1 MVEAVGPS
9 RVHLDIIGQP
19 LATRDVLEDA
29 LRDRT
34 AAYVSHAD
42 EQDTYHIHDFRAW
55 VVGDQQAVKA
65 VGREARLVSSTHRN
79 KEEQMAEV
87 RRVGMLTGGGDAPG
101 LNGVIRAVT
110 TKCVEDYGY
119 EVVGL
124 KRGWKA
130 LLEPE
135 SDTVMELSADDVRY
149 ILQEGGTI
157 LGSSRTNPYKK
168 EGDPEKAVKQME
180 EFGVDALVAIGGD
193 DTLGVAKRLYDDF
206 GVQVIGCP
214 KTIDNDLSATDTT
227 FGYDT
232 AVSIAT
238 DAIDKLRTTAKS
250 HERVIVVEVM
260 GRHAGWITWGAG
272 LASAANVTLIPEVEP
287 DLDQIADIFKK
298 RAENGE
304 KWGLVAVSEGV
315 VLSEDYIT
323 QNAETDE
330 FGHVRLG
337 GIAETLAGEIEERT
351 GIETRHVVLGHL
363 QRGGT
368 PTAFDRILST
378 RYGLRAAE
386 AVKNSEWGRMVA
398 LRGNDIVTVPLEEAT
413 EETKTVPEDFYK
425 AVETFFG

>member
-1 MVEAVGPS
+1 
-9 RVHLDIIGQP
+9 
-19 LATRDVLEDA
+19 
-29 LRDRT
+29 
-34 AAYVSHAD
+34 
-42 EQDTYHIHDFRAW
+42 
-55 VVGDQQAVKA
+55 
-65 VGREARLVSSTHRN
+65 
-79 KEEQMAEV
+79 MAEV
-87 RRVGMLTGGGDAPG
+87 HRVGMLTGGGDAPG

-110 TKCVEDYGY
+110 TKCDDDYGY
-119 EVVGL
+119 EVHGL

-130 LLEPE
+130 LLDPE
-135 SDTVMELSADDVRY
+135 EDTVMPLSADGVRY

-157 LGSSRTNPYKK
+157 LGSSRTNPYKN
-168 EGDPEKAVKQME
+168 EGDAEKVVKQME
-180 EFGVDALVAIGGD
+180 DFGIDALVAIGGD

-206 GVQVIGCP
+206 GVQVVGCP

-238 DAIDKLRTTAKS
+238 DAIDKLRTTARS

-272 LASAANVTLIPEVEP
+272 LASAANVTLIPEVE
-287 DLDQIADIFKK
+287 
-298 RAENGE
+298 
-304 KWGLVAVSEGV
+304 
-315 VLSEDYIT
+315 LSEEYIT

-337 GIAETLAGEIEERT
+337 GIAETLAGEIEKRT

-386 AVKNSEWGRMVA
+386 AVKNGEWGKMVA
-398 LRGNDIVTVPLEEAT
+398 LRGNDIVTVDLSEAT
-413 EETKTVPEDFYK
+413 EETKTVPEDLYK
-425 AVETFFG
+425 VVQTFFG

>member
-1 MVEAVGPS
+1 
-9 RVHLDIIGQP
+9 
-19 LATRDVLEDA
+19 
-29 LRDRT
+29 
-34 AAYVSHAD
+34 
-42 EQDTYHIHDFRAW
+42 
-55 VVGDQQAVKA
+55 
-65 VGREARLVSSTHRN
+65 
-79 KEEQMAEV
+79 MAEV

-110 TKCVEDYGY
+110 MRCIEDYGY

-124 KRGWKA
+124 KRGWKS
-130 LLEPE
+130 LLSPE
-135 SDTVMELSADDVRY
+135 SDTVMPLGVGDVRY

-157 LGSSRTNPYKK
+157 LGSSRTNPYKN
-168 EGDPEKAVKQME
+168 EGDAQKVVDQMQ

-193 DTLGVAKRLYDDF
+193 DTLGVARRLHEDF
-206 GVQVIGCP
+206 GTQVIGCP

-227 FGYDT
+227 FGFDT

-250 HERVIVVEVM
+250 HERVVVVEVM

-287 DLDQIADIFKK
+287 DLDQIANIFRE

-315 VLSEDYIT
+315 TLSEEFMT
-323 QNAETDE
+323 QTAERDE

-337 GIAETLAGEIEERT
+337 GIAETLAKEIENRT

-386 AVKNSEWGRMVA
+386 AVKNGEWGKMVA
-398 LRGNDIVTVPLEEAT
+398 LRGNDIVTVSLDEAVA
-413 EETKTVPEDFYK
+413 ETKTVPGDLYRV
-425 AVETFFG
+425 VETFFG

>member
-1 MVEAVGPS
+1 
-9 RVHLDIIGQP
+9 
-19 LATRDVLEDA
+19 
-29 LRDRT
+29 
-34 AAYVSHAD
+34 
-42 EQDTYHIHDFRAW
+42 
-55 VVGDQQAVKA
+55 
-65 VGREARLVSSTHRN
+65 
-79 KEEQMAEV
+79 MAEGQ
-87 RRVGMLTGGGDAPG
+87 RVGMLTGGGDAPG

-110 TKCVEDYGY
+110 MRCIEDYGY

-124 KRGWKA
+124 KRGWKG
-130 LLEPE
+130 LLSPE
-135 SDTVMELSADDVRY
+135 ADSLMELGLDDVRY

-157 LGSSRTNPYKK
+157 LGSSRTNPYKN
-168 EGDPEKAVKQME
+168 EGDAEKVVNQMQ
-180 EFGVDALVAIGGD
+180 EFGIDALVAIGGD
-193 DTLGVAKRLYDDF
+193 DTLGVAKRLHDDF
-206 GVQVIGCP
+206 GTQVIGCP

-227 FGYDT
+227 FGFDT

-250 HERVIVVEVM
+250 HERVVVVEVM

-287 DLDQIADIFKK
+287 DLDRIANIFKG

-315 VLSEDYIT
+315 TLSEEFMT
-323 QNAETDE
+323 QNAERDE

-337 GIAETLAGEIEERT
+337 GIAETLAKEIESRT

-386 AVKNSEWGRMVA
+386 AVKNGEWGQMVA
-398 LRGNDIVTVPLEEAT
+398 LRGNDIVTVSLDEAT
-413 EETKTVPEDFYK
+413 AETKTVPGDFYK
-425 AVETFFG
+425 VVETFFG

>member
-1 MVEAVGPS
+1 
-9 RVHLDIIGQP
+9 
-19 LATRDVLEDA
+19 
-29 LRDRT
+29 
-34 AAYVSHAD
+34 
-42 EQDTYHIHDFRAW
+42 
-55 VVGDQQAVKA
+55 
-65 VGREARLVSSTHRN
+65 
-79 KEEQMAEV
+79 MAEV

-110 TKCVEDYGY
+110 TKCIEDYGY
-119 EVVGL
+119 EVAGIR
-124 KRGWKA
+124 RGWKG

-135 SDTVMELSADDVRY
+135 ADSVQPLSVVGVCF
-149 ILQEGGTI
+149 IKKEGGTM
-157 LGSSRTNPYKK
+157 LLSSRTNPYKN
-168 EGDPEKAVKQME
+168 EGDAEKVVENLK
-180 EFGVDALVAIGGD
+180 EFGIDALVAIGGD

-206 GVQVIGCP
+206 GMQVVGCP

-238 DAIDKLRTTAKS
+238 DALDRLRTTAKS
-250 HERVIVVEVM
+250 HERVVVVEVM

-287 DLDQIADIFKK
+287 DLDQIAAIFNK
-298 RAENGE
+298 RAEKGE

-315 VLSEDYIT
+315 TLSEEFMT

-386 AVKNSEWGRMVA
+386 AVKNGEWGKMVA
-398 LRGNDIVTVPLEEAT
+398 LRGNDIVTVDLSEAT
-413 EETKTVPEDFYK
+413 DETKTVPEDFYR
-425 AVETFFG
+425 VIETFFG

>member
-1 MVEAVGPS
+1 
-9 RVHLDIIGQP
+9 
-19 LATRDVLEDA
+19 
-29 LRDRT
+29 
-34 AAYVSHAD
+34 
-42 EQDTYHIHDFRAW
+42 
-55 VVGDQQAVKA
+55 
-65 VGREARLVSSTHRN
+65 
-79 KEEQMAEV
+79 MAEV
-87 RRVGMLTGGGDAPG
+87 QRVGMLTGGGDAPG

-110 TKCVEDYGY
+110 MRCIEDYGY

-124 KRGWKA
+124 KRGWKG
-130 LLEPE
+130 LLSPE
-135 SDTVMELSADDVRY
+135 ADSLMELGLDDVRY

-157 LGSSRTNPYKK
+157 LGSSRTNPYKN
-168 EGDPEKAVKQME
+168 EGDAEKVVNQMQ
-180 EFGVDALVAIGGD
+180 EFGIDALVAIGGD
-193 DTLGVAKRLYDDF
+193 DTLGVAKRLHDDF
-206 GVQVIGCP
+206 GTQVIGCP

-227 FGYDT
+227 FGFDT

-250 HERVIVVEVM
+250 HERVVVVEVM

-287 DLDQIADIFKK
+287 DLDRIANIFKG

-315 VLSEDYIT
+315 TLSEEFMT
-323 QNAETDE
+323 QNAARDE

-337 GIAETLAGEIEERT
+337 GIAETLAKEIESRT

-386 AVKNSEWGRMVA
+386 AVKNGEWGQMVA
-398 LRGNDIVTVPLEEAT
+398 LRGNDIVTVSLDEAT
-413 EETKTVPEDFYK
+413 AETKTVPGDFYK
-425 AVETFFG
+425 VVETFFG

>member
-1 MVEAVGPS
+1 
-9 RVHLDIIGQP
+9 
-19 LATRDVLEDA
+19 
-29 LRDRT
+29 
-34 AAYVSHAD
+34 
-42 EQDTYHIHDFRAW
+42 
-55 VVGDQQAVKA
+55 
-65 VGREARLVSSTHRN
+65 
-79 KEEQMAEV
+79 MAEV

-110 TKCVEDYGY
+110 MRCIEDYGY
-119 EVVGL
+119 EVSGI
-124 KRGWKA
+124 KRGWKG
-130 LLEPE
+130 LLSPEPD
-135 SDTVMELSADDVRY
+135 SLMELGVDDVRY

-157 LGSSRTNPYKK
+157 LGSSRTNPYKN
-168 EGDPEKAVKQME
+168 EGDPEKVVDQMK
-180 EFGVDALVAIGGD
+180 EFGIDALVAIGGD
-193 DTLGVAKRLYDDF
+193 DTLGVAKRLHDDF
-206 GVQVIGCP
+206 GVQVVGCP

-227 FGYDT
+227 FGFDT

-250 HERVIVVEVM
+250 HERVVVVEVM

-287 DLDQIADIFKK
+287 DLDEIANIFTK
-298 RAENGE
+298 RADSGE

-315 VLSEDYIT
+315 TLSEEYMT
-323 QNAETDE
+323 QNAERDE

-337 GIAETLAGEIEERT
+337 GIAETLAKEIESRT

-386 AVKNSEWGRMVA
+386 AIKNGEWGKMVA
-398 LRGNDIVTVPLEEAT
+398 LRGNDIVTVSLNEAT
-413 EETKTVPEDFYK
+413 AETKTVPADFYK
-425 AVETFFG
+425 VVETFFG